1 MKKHADFLIRQV
13 GKRFVIVPVGEAADR
28 FSGMLTVNDTGK
40 FLWDLLEMDQTEE
53 SLAKALTEEYEVDF
67 DTALRDVKVFLE
79 PIIKAGAII
88 E

>member
-13 GKRFVIVPVGEAADR
+13 GQRFVVVPVGEAADR
-28 FSGMLTVNDTGK
+28 FSGMITINDTGK
-40 FLWDLLEMDQTEE
+40 FLWDLLETEQTEE
-53 SLAKALTEEYEVDF
+53 SLAKALTEEYDVDF

-79 PIIKAGAII
+79 PIVKVGAIT